1 LRLLHF
7 RFCSYA
13 PSLPSQTCQLK
24 ELCSSN
30 KGEQTVTPCFFGTPC
45 GYYKN
50 RPFISPKTG
59 PPPSLQLS
67 LSLLSTKCVSHPVS
81 LFSLPP
87 GPTATLH
94 LRVVVLLFRWGVWQ
108 FYSKKADRGT
118 TWHFSDGG
126 RKLAS
131 CQLMK
136 SCPLSW

>member
-1 LRLLHF
+1 MYGREYTKYVEKQRTKAL
-7 RFCSYA
+7 
-13 PSLPSQTCQLK
+13 
-24 ELCSSN
+24 
-30 KGEQTVTPCFFGTPC
+30 
-45 GYYKN
+45 
-50 RPFISPKTG
+50 I
-59 PPPSLQLS
+59 PPA